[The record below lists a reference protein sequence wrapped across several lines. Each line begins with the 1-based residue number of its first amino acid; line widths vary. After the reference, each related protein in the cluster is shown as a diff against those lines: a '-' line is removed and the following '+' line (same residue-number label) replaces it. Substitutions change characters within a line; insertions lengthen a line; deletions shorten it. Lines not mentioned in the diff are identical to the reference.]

1 MMNVL
6 IGDIGNTNT
15 KICLIEIKTFKIKKI
30 ISFNSNNISSKNFLK
45 KNLKKILKKKSINKI
60 ALFSSV
66 VPRYQ
71 LIFEKFLKKI
81 YKIKIKE
88 IKDKKINKVVKI
100 NVKNKNQVGSDRIA
114 NAAGVYK
121 KYKTNC
127 IVLDFGTATT
137 FDVVTK
143 NGIYNGGII
152 APGVNLSIKSL
163 SNSADQIPIFSI
175 KKQKKIIGKNTIE
188 ALRSGFY
195 WGYSGLINNIILK
208 IEKETEKKYK
218 IIFTGGYA
226 DLFKTSIIRPFKID
240 KNITIEGIIE
250 IFKKNEKGRVY
261 FLSLRWF
268 RRNRNEFEFVCLRK
282 SWK

>member
-1 MMNVL
+1 MKVL
-6 IGDIGNTNT
+6 IGDIGNTIT
-15 KICLIEIKTFKIKKI
+15 KICLVEIKSLKIKKKI
-30 ISFNSNNISSKNFLK
+30 YFNSNNISSKNSLK
-45 KNLKKILKKKSINKI
+45 KELKKIIKNKSINKV

-66 VPRYQ
+66 VPKYQ
-71 LIFEKFLKKI
+71 LILKKLLKKV
-81 YKIKIKE
+81 YKIKLREIKE
-88 IKDKKINKVVKI
+88 SSINKIIKINI
-100 NVKNKNQVGSDRIA
+100 KNRNQVGSDRIA
-114 NAAGVYK
+114 NAVGVYK

-163 SNSADQIPIFSI
+163 SSSADQIPTFSI
-175 KKQKKIIGKNTIE
+175 KKQKKVVGKNTIE
-188 ALRSGFY
+188 ALYSGFY

-208 IEKETEKKYK
+208 IEKETKKKYK

-226 DLFKTSIIRPFKID
+226 DLFKTSIIRPFTID

-250 IFKKNEKGRVY
+250 IFKKNKKY
-261 FLSLRWF
+261 L
-268 RRNRNEFEFVCLRK
+268 N
-282 SWK
+282 

>member
-1 MMNVL
+1 MNVL

-100 NVKNKNQVGSDRIA
+100 NVKNNNQVGSDRIA

-208 IEKETEKKYK
+208 IEIETKKKYK

-226 DLFKTSIIRPFKID
+226 DLFKTSIIRTFTID
-240 KNITIEGIIE
+240 RNITIKGIIE
-250 IFKKNEKGRVY
+250 IFKENKKYLN
-261 FLSLRWF
+261 
-268 RRNRNEFEFVCLRK
+268 
-282 SWK
+282 